1 MNRTIYLSLIATHGK
16 EIFGPEFPGDARL
29 GLGWIKARAR
39 RGCPLCA
46 RILAKASQSTPS
58 PEVFPSRL
66 AHTGDALCPQPN

>member
-29 GLGWIKARAR
+29 GLGWIKAQAK

-46 RILAKASQSTPS
+46 RILAKASQNAPS
-58 PEVFPSRL
+58 PEGFPSRL
-66 AHTGDALCPQPN
+66 TQTGDALCLQPN